1 MSLYKGELVTH
12 WGWVTHI
19 CNHKITIIG
28 SENGLSPDRC
38 QATVLTSTAILLI
51 GPLRT
56 IFSEISTENH
66 RFSSKKMD
74 LKMSSAK
81 CRPFCGGLLRWY
93 QNNQQYPP
101 KPKHQYFVLKNV
113 FCSDLVLGKM
123 LRIQR
128 DAMIFQEW
136 IDLNVIS
143 WGITCRLVV
152 IAGTINLVPSLYWQT
167 TSQINKSDRL
177 RWNRRVPDL
186 QMSCENS
193 ALYKLIKIPSTF
205 ILPM

>member
-1 MSLYKGELVTH
+1 M
-12 WGWVTHI
+12 THI
-19 CNHKITIIG
+19 WDHKITIIG
-28 SENGLSPDRC
+28 SDNGLSPGRR
-38 QATVLTSTAILLI
+38 QATVWTNAAVLLI
-51 GPLRT
+51 GPLGT

-74 LKMSSAK
+74 LKMSSTK
-81 CRPFCGGLLRWY
+81 CGPFCFGLLRWY

-101 KPKHQYFVLKNV
+101 EPKHQYFVLKNV
-113 FCSDLVLGKM
+113 FCSGPVLGKM

-167 TSQINKSDRL
+167 TSLINKLDRL

-186 QMSCENS
+186 QMSCDDS
-193 ALYKLIKIPSTF
+193 AIY
-205 ILPM
+205 